1 MFSDITGS
9 YDGSD
14 ATWEILLMLL
24 VAFILGYLVRFF
36 VGKSKYGKYETQI
49 AGLESNL
56 NTANTEKMQFAT
68 ELDDYKARFAS
79 KVAKPDDLKVVEGIG
94 PKIESLLKAGGI
106 NTWSDL
112 ATAQIDRLKG
122 ILSDAGDRYRIH
134 DPSTWPQQAG
144 MANSNQWEEL
154 ESFQNSLTAGRT
166 K

>member
-24 VAFILGYLVRFF
+24 GAFILGYLVRLF

-56 NTANTEKMQFAT
+56 NSANTEKMQFAS
-68 ELDDYKARFAS
+68 ELDDYKARFSS
-79 KVAKPDDLKVVEGIG
+79 KIAKPEDLKVVEGIG

-106 NTWSDL
+106 NNWSEL
-112 ATAQIDRLKG
+112 ANAEINRLKG

-134 DPSTWPQQAG
+134 DPSTWPKQAN
-144 MANSNQWEEL
+144 MADNNKWEEL
-154 ESFQNSLTAGRT
+154 EAFQNSLTAGRT

>member
-24 VAFILGYLVRFF
+24 GAFILGYLIRYF
-36 VGKSKYGKYETQI
+36 VGKGRYGKYETQI

-56 NTANTEKMQFAT
+56 SAVNTEKMQIAT
-68 ELDDYKARFAS
+68 ELDDYKARFS
-79 KVAKPDDLKVVEGIG
+79 TKIAKPDDLKIVEGIG
-94 PKIESLLKAGGI
+94 PKIESLLKAGGV
-106 NTWSDL
+106 NNWTDL
-112 ATAQIDRLKG
+112 AGAETSRLKS

-134 DPSTWPQQAG
+134 DPSTWPKQAG
-144 MANSNQWEEL
+144 MASNNQWEEL
-154 ESFQNSLTAGRT
+154 EAFQNSLTAGRT